1 MEALLP
7 IFPDVALTP
16 PVMSQMCSNELNL
29 NWMVFNTTTFIKG
42 DVVVIFYN
50 IELTVFRL
58 VCLSVSPFSITFSKL
73 FKPHQLF

>member
-16 PVMSQMCSNELNL
+16 PVMSQMCSNELIL

-50 IELTVFRL
+50 IELD
-58 VCLSVSPFSITFSKL
+58 SV
-73 FKPHQLF
+73 